1 MLENIGVERALISS
15 ICQYGKEALIE
26 IEDIG
31 VSTESFTNNSNQALF
46 VTLKYILDNKE
57 HVDQAL
63 LLISLKELGY
73 DPLFNNRKDIEYIGS
88 LFSFPISVNNVRN
101 FAIRLE
107 KLHVARLAIEKH
119 RQSIESL
126 ELLTG
131 QESMD
136 EIISK
141 SEDPVFDL
149 IIDLNKSKDNGP
161 QLLFDDIDDV
171 IQDLKDNPC
180 ENIGIPTPWPTYNA
194 AIGGGLRRGGVNLIS
209 ARPKCLAYGS
219 KVYTINGYKVV
230 EDININDILID
241 PYNNKVKIK
250 EIYDHNDLDIYRVH
264 FRDGDYVDC
273 CRDHIWKVYKRYPS
287 DLLKNKIPT
296 LKSTKSL
303 IDDLRVGKQ
312 YKWDIELCKP
322 IEFESKNVEVDPYT
336 LGILLGDGTLFHTA
350 KFVTHDDDAQEIIS
364 YIEQAYHDKI
374 KYDYRNSGAKCATY
388 RINGLRSS
396 IKSIGLWKH
405 NCHTKFIPKQYIYNS
420 VNVRLEI
427 LRGLMDADGTCVID
441 SKSKNSRC
449 KYTTVSKQL
458 ALDVKEI
465 VQSLGGLCSITNN
478 NAKLNGKIYPAYTCE
493 VRLFNFNPFRLKRKA
508 NKHSTRIIGELK
520 RSISSIEY
528 IGSGPAKCFKLD
540 SEENL
545 FLTNNFI
552 VTHNCGKSTI
562 GKEALLHFS
571 NTLKIPCMYLD
582 TEMSKKDQQIRSVA
596 SKSKVYLND
605 IETGKFGDNYLYND
619 RVLNTTRELKNNKL
633 LWYQSIASKPFEEV
647 LSIIRRWVIKEVG
660 FGEDGRVNDCV
671 VVYDY
676 FKLMDKADLK
686 DLREY
691 EALGYQISKLT
702 DFCKEFDF
710 PCLAFVQLNRQNE
723 ISQSDRLIWLC
734 NSFSKFEKKSS
745 QEIMDDTKK
754 GGNRKLTVCE
764 TRFGG
769 GIEDGDYICFN
780 FQRSI
785 NHIIEIGLRSKLSEI
800 PDNKDEEFEVDHSIQ
815 TEEEEDET
823 I

>member
-209 ARPKCLAYGS
+209 ARPK
-219 KVYTINGYKVV
+219 I
-230 EDININDILID
+230 
-241 PYNNKVKIK
+241 
-250 EIYDHNDLDIYRVH
+250 
-264 FRDGDYVDC
+264 
-273 CRDHIWKVYKRYPS
+273 
-287 DLLKNKIPT
+287 
-296 LKSTKSL
+296 
-303 IDDLRVGKQ
+303 
-312 YKWDIELCKP
+312 
-322 IEFESKNVEVDPYT
+322 
-336 LGILLGDGTLFHTA
+336 
-350 KFVTHDDDAQEIIS
+350 
-364 YIEQAYHDKI
+364 
-374 KYDYRNSGAKCATY
+374 
-388 RINGLRSS
+388 
-396 IKSIGLWKH
+396 
-405 NCHTKFIPKQYIYNS
+405 
-420 VNVRLEI
+420 
-427 LRGLMDADGTCVID
+427 
-441 SKSKNSRC
+441 
-449 KYTTVSKQL
+449 
-458 ALDVKEI
+458 
-465 VQSLGGLCSITNN
+465 
-478 NAKLNGKIYPAYTCE
+478 
-493 VRLFNFNPFRLKRKA
+493 
-508 NKHSTRIIGELK
+508 
-520 RSISSIEY
+520 
-528 IGSGPAKCFKLD
+528 
-540 SEENL
+540 
-545 FLTNNFI
+545 
-552 VTHNCGKSTI
+552 GKSTI

-785 NHIIEIGLRSKLSEI
+785 NHIIEIGLKSKLNEI
-800 PDNKDEEFEVDHSIQ
+800 PESTEDEFEIDNSIQ
-815 TEEEEDET
+815 TEEEDET
-823 I
+823 V